1 MSLFGFY
8 HFIILLYIWNICI
21 PIIGIRTRKIVLNP
35 FLLYFTIIYLFSL
48 SSFLI
53 TNIHTT
59 MNPSH
64 TYIYQFCPKMGGF
77 GAMFPYQIYQF
88 VTTKYFL
95 VLYTSLYFWVFRG
108 VSSPKAG
115 GRLSLYICSQ
125 LYLYYTF
132 CDQVTNTWSHLTL
145 T

>member
-8 HFIILLYIWNICI
+8 HFIILLYIWNICT
-21 PIIGIRTRKIVLNP
+21 PIIGIRTRKIVLSP

-53 TNIHTT
+53 TNIHTA

-64 TYIYQFCPKMGGF
+64 TYIYQFCPKNGGF

-95 VLYTSLYFWVFRG
+95 VFVHFTEFLEVFLLRRPAEDSPHIFVLTSIYTIFS
-108 VSSPKAG
+108 
-115 GRLSLYICSQ
+115 
-125 LYLYYTF
+125 
-132 CDQVTNTWSHLTL
+132 VTR
-145 T
+145 

>member
-8 HFIILLYIWNICI
+8 HFIILLYIWNICT
-21 PIIGIRTRKIVLNP
+21 PIIGIRTRKIVLSP

-64 TYIYQFCPKMGGF
+64 TYIYQFCPKKGDLGLCF
-77 GAMFPYQIYQF
+77 H
-88 VTTKYFL
+88 TR
-95 VLYTSLYFWVFRG
+95 YTSLSPLSIFWYYTLHYIFGFLEVFLLQR
-108 VSSPKAG
+108 PAED
-115 GRLSLYICSQ
+115 SLYICSH
-125 LYLYYTF
+125 LYLYYIF
-132 CDQVTNTWSHLTL
+132 CDQVTTIWSQLF
-145 T
+145 